1 MQTDPKKL
9 TKKHQQ
15 LIHSDHLKVI
25 SHVQRTKDDWVINTL
40 MLDGIASP
48 FKYKRKEQY
57 QSLKGQRVN
66 LTYYRDKEVVAGFEL
81 EVMTV
86 VRIKVS

>member
-1 MQTDPKKL
+1 MKTDPNKL

-15 LIHSDHLKVI
+15 LIHSDHLKVA
-25 SHVQRTKDDWVINTL
+25 SHVQRSAGEWNINTL
-40 MLDGIASP
+40 MIEGISAP

-57 QSLKGQRVN
+57 QDLKGQRVN

-81 EVMTV
+81 EVMRI
-86 VRIKVS
+86 VRIKIS